1 MLAKLGCVP
10 CILDDI
16 CGAVESLGLTDKI
29 KKKIIKKC
37 LDFLSENI
45 ELNKEP
51 SFYITAVHRILKQV
65 SGINVPFSKKREL
78 CNIMGLELEQKL
90 DQRLLNLS
98 GFDKFSTIVKWC
110 IAGNALDFRTVG
122 TGYNFGIEEI
132 ENSLYELACRLEI
145 DQLQAIYEKARSS
158 QRILFVHDNVGEIAI
173 DKLLIRNLRELS
185 EAEVISA
192 VRGGAI
198 TSDATMEDA
207 EKVRLSDV
215 ASSVILAG
223 PDTLGISFEEM
234 SSDFKNELDKA
245 DMIFA
250 KGQANYYV
258 FSEHKDEVKSQIVCL
273 LRTKCEYVYSVF
285 GFSKNINIA
294 VMI

>member
-1 MLAKLGCVP
+1 MIAKLGCIP

-16 CGAVESLGLTDKI
+16 CGAIEALYLTDDV
-29 KKKIIKKC
+29 KKKIAKEC
-37 LDFLSENI
+37 LKFLSENI

-51 SFYITAVHRILKQV
+51 SFYITTVHRILKRI
-65 SGINVPFSKKREL
+65 SGIDVPFSKKREI
-78 CNIMGLELEQKL
+78 CNIMGLQIEHKL
-90 DQRLLNLS
+90 DQKLADLS
-98 GFDKFSTIVKWC
+98 GFEKFSTIVKWC

-122 TGYNFGIEEI
+122 TGYDFGIEEI
-132 ENSLYELACRLEI
+132 ENSLYELTNKLEV
-145 DQLQAIYEKARSS
+145 DHLQVIYEKAKSS

-173 DKLLIRNLRELS
+173 DKLLIKSLRELNG
-185 EAEVISA
+185 ATVISA

-198 TSDATMEDA
+198 TSDATAEDA
-207 EKVRLSDV
+207 EKVRLADV

-234 SSDFKNELDKA
+234 SSDFKNELNKA

-258 FSEHKDEVKSQIVCL
+258 FSEHKDEVKSPIVCL
-273 LRTKCEYVYSVF
+273 LRTKCEYVYSAF
-285 GFSKNINIA
+285 GFSNNINIA
-294 VMI
+294 VII